1 MQMTGLASDITC
13 WHDIASTKQRR
24 LQSLCK
30 SVTILFYPSFTHN
43 KQLISPPQPPL

>member
-13 WHDIASTKQRR
+13 RHDIASTKRRR

-30 SVTILFYPSFTHN
+30 SVMIFYPSFTHN